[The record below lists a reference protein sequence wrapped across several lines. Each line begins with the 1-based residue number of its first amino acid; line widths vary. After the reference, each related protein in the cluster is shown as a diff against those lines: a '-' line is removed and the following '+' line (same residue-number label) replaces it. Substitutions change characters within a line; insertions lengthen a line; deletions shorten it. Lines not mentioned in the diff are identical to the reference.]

1 VSSLSDVKF
10 GRLKEIVNPS
20 RPRYGEAR
28 DALLAAA
35 IRTVARLGLRGL
47 TYRAVAAEA
56 GVSYGA
62 VSHHFG
68 SRDALI
74 AEALQLS
81 AARAVGL
88 SSLEPKTGRIEDFV
102 DDLTTAVEQAK
113 DAHAFQFELALESR
127 RDRAL
132 ELPVRDLYQLYER
145 AISRELSRIGFGE
158 DAAFA
163 RLVFAALDGLVFQQV
178 IGVSSRREVEESLA
192 RLREMLATLGA
203 GLEPEVATD
212 KDRSGGGSTT
222 SFW

>member
-1 VSSLSDVKF
+1 
-10 GRLKEIVNPS
+10 LKEIVNPS

-68 SRDALI
+68 SRDSLI

-132 ELPVRDLYQLYER
+132 EPPVRDLYQLYER

-158 DAAFA
+158 DAAFV

-192 RLREMLATLGA
+192 RLRETLTTLGA
-203 GLEPEVATD
+203 DLEPQAD
-212 KDRSGGGSTT
+212 G
-222 SFW
+222 

>member
-1 VSSLSDVKF
+1 MSSLSDVKF
-10 GRLKEIVNPS
+10 GRLNEIVNPS

-35 IRTVARLGLRGL
+35 IRTVARFGLRGL

-74 AEALQLS
+74 AEALHLS

-132 ELPVRDLYQLYER
+132 KPPVRDLYQLYER
-145 AISRELSRIGFGE
+145 AVSRELSHIGFGE
-158 DAAFA
+158 DAAFV

-192 RLREMLATLGA
+192 RLRETLTTLGA
-203 GLEPEVATD
+203 DLERQATAD
-212 KDRSGGGSTT
+212 KGRPGGGSTVG
-222 SFW
+222 F

>member
-1 VSSLSDVKF
+1 M
-10 GRLKEIVNPS
+10 RCS
-20 RPRYGEAR
+20 RR
-28 DALLAAA
+28 
-35 IRTVARLGLRGL
+35 IKTVARLGLRGL

-192 RLREMLATLGA
+192 RLRETLTTLGA
-203 GLEPEVATD
+203 DLEPQAD
-212 KDRSGGGSTT
+212 G
-222 SFW
+222 

>member
-1 VSSLSDVKF
+1 LSDVKF

-35 IRTVARLGLRGL
+35 IKTVARLGLRGL

-102 DDLTTAVEQAK
+102 DDLTTAVERAK
-113 DAHAFQFELALESR
+113 EAHAFQFELALESR